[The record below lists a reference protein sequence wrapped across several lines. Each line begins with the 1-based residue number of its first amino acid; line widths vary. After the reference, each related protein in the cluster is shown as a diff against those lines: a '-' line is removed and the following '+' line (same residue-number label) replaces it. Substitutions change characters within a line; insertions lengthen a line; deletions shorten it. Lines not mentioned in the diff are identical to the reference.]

1 MNSVGQLPFR
11 KERVIVKEGGGGL
24 LELEAGHYGI
34 NAGKSVDRRR

>member
-11 KERVIVKEGGGGL
+11 KERVIVKEGGL